1 MCIMVKFR
9 WKKDGG
15 ARGAKPQAISLP
27 LFQPRDQHF
36 RDFILGFGDDF
47 LMRLWKIDLPFR
59 KHQVPSSLLYCPCL
73 CFLSKASPFLLALRR
88 FLAFSCLGIRLLFNY
103 LAGSLGL
110 LAIVLKSST
119 SVLRWLTT
127 MVRVSDRSEGRSSLA
142 IRVEFMSQVGLSF
155 QGSWFIRFLSVY
167 ILEILLQS

>member
-1 MCIMVKFR
+1 
-9 WKKDGG
+9 
-15 ARGAKPQAISLP
+15 
-27 LFQPRDQHF
+27 
-36 RDFILGFGDDF
+36 
-47 LMRLWKIDLPFR
+47 MRLWKIDLPFR

-88 FLAFSCLGIRLLFNY
+88 FLAFSCLGIRLLFSY
-103 LAGSLGL
+103 LVGSLGL

-127 MVRVSDRSEGRSSLA
+127 MVTVSDRSEGRSSLA

-155 QGSWFIRFLSVY
+155 
-167 ILEILLQS
+167 